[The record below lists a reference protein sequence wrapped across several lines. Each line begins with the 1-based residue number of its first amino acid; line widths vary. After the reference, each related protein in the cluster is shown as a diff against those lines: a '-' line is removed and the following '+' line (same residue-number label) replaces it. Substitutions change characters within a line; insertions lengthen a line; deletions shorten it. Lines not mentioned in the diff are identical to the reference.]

1 MEYTLMALH
10 NAGPFLLQPTRQ
22 TQRKPFEAGR
32 HSAQQ
37 KTEKLQQHRYRR
49 KLGTGNRTYREYINE
64 YSRSGRWQSAGDG
77 PRFGQNRDRSIHGR
91 HCHRVLR
98 LLRIRHRRCELFPE
112 GVLRRHHQSDRRA
125 AGQPAD
131 LRHRVH
137 RPSAGLVGVRPLR
150 RPYGPQ
156 DHAGGLPAHH
166 GHCHLPDRLPADLQP
181 MGCRGRRR
189 AVPMPLRA
197 GHRTWR
203 RMVRRRVGGH
213 RERSGRQ
220 ARAVRLLPG
229 AGRPDRLLPVE
240 RHLLPAGDLQRQ

>member
-1 MEYTLMALH
+1 MMRGHFCCSPQGRRSENLLKPAGIAH
-10 NAGPFLLQPTRQ
+10 N
-22 TQRKPFEAGR
+22 RK
-32 HSAQQ
+32 Q
-37 KTEKLQQHRYRR
+37 KNYKQHRYRR

-91 HCHRVLR
+91 HRHRVLR

-189 AVPMPLRA
+189 AVPMSLRA